1 MNSKKQMQRYRSIVK
16 NFKSITNDDGWDRVC
31 NEYPVIETIQELVAD
46 LLLSIKK
53 EEKLL
58 SEIENHILWV
68 DYRDYK
74 FKVWLDAERNTLV
87 GDILLNDEIDVIG
100 LESDSLTHL
109 LTELERQVDNQ
120 INYKYQNQLAEE
132 NIQLQAEVEKWK
144 KEVIYLNKMIGEID
158 DEY

>member
-1 MNSKKQMQRYRSIVK
+1 MQRYRSIVK